1 MVYDNQL
8 YSFACGYPFKVVPVP
23 LAFKA
28 IFSLIDKN
36 NLAVNVKVYFWTLN
50 SILVDLSGGQNRA
63 LGA

>member
-8 YSFACGYPFKVVPVP
+8 YSFACGYPFKVFPVP
-23 LAFKA
+23 FALKG
-28 IFSLIDKN
+28 IFSPIDKN

-50 SILVDLSGGQNRA
+50 SILVDPPGGQNWA

>member
-23 LAFKA
+23 FAFKA

-36 NLAVNVKVYFWTLN
+36 NLDVNVKVYFWTLN
-50 SILVDLSGGQNRA
+50 SILVDLSGGQN
-63 LGA
+63 